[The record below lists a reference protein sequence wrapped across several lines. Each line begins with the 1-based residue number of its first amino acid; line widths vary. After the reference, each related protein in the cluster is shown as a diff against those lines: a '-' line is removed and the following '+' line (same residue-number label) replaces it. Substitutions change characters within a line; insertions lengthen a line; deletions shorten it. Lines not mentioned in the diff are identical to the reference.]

1 MRIAQIAPPWLTVP
15 PPRYGGT
22 ERVVSLL
29 AEGLTARGHDV
40 TLFASGGS
48 STGAR
53 LVSPLEVPPAPVDL
67 GNVWDETTHVLD
79 AYRRAGEF
87 DVIHDHTE
95 MGPAVGS
102 LLGGAPVVHTLH
114 QSWTPQTVRLFERLA
129 DSVHLVAISHAQAVA
144 GPDVPLA
151 GVIHHGLDLDGFDV
165 PVHKEDRLVW
175 VGRANP
181 DKGPVE
187 AVEVAERAGLPL
199 TMLIKVGEP
208 DEHVYW
214 EQVLAPRLTSTVEVV
229 HNADEA
235 TKVRELG
242 RARGLLFPIDWDE
255 PFGLVMIEALACGTP
270 VVATRRGSV
279 QEVVDHGTTG
289 FLVEPD
295 DRVRGSVAAVAHL
308 DELSPADCRRAV
320 EHRFSA
326 SRMVAAY
333 DRLFERLATTR
344 TVRAQIAVRL

>member
-15 PPRYGGT
+15 PARYGGT

-29 AEGLTARGHDV
+29 AEGLMARGHDV

-53 LVSPLEVPPAPVDL
+53 LVSPLEVPPPATQL

-102 LLGGAPVVHTLH
+102 LLGGPPVVHTLH
-114 QSWTPQTVRLFERLA
+114 QTWTPQTVRLFERLA

-151 GVIHHGLDLDGFDV
+151 GVIHHGLDLTGFATPD
-165 PVHKEDRLVW
+165 HKEDRLIW
-175 VGRANP
+175 VGRASP

-187 AVEVAERAGLPL
+187 AVEIAERAGLPL

-208 DEHVYW
+208 DEHHYW
-214 EQVLAPRLTSTVEVV
+214 DEVLAARLTDGVEVV
-229 HNADEA
+229 QNADQA

-242 RARGLLFPIDWDE
+242 RAKGLLFPIDWDE

-270 VVATRRGSV
+270 VVATHRGSV

-289 FLVEPD
+289 FLVDPD
-295 DRVRGSVAAVAHL
+295 DRVRGSVSAVAHL
-308 DELSPADCRRAV
+308 DDLSPEDCRRAV

-326 SRMVAAY
+326 TRMVAAY
-333 DRLFERLATTR
+333 DRLFERLVPAHR
-344 TVRAQIAVRL
+344 SAGEIAVQL

>member
-15 PPRYGGT
+15 PARYGGT
-22 ERVVSLL
+22 ERVVSMLT
-29 AEGLTARGHDV
+29 EGLMARGHEV

-53 LVSPLEVPPAPVDL
+53 LVSPLEVPPAAVDL
-67 GNVWDETTHVLD
+67 GNVWDETTHVLA

-102 LLGGAPVVHTLH
+102 LLGGPPVVHTLH
-114 QSWTPQTVRLFERLA
+114 QTWTPQTVRLFEQLA

-151 GVIHHGLDLDGFDV
+151 GVVHHGLDLSEFRV
-165 PVHKEDRLVW
+165 PAEKEDRLIW
-175 VGRANP
+175 VGRASP

-187 AVEVAERAGLPL
+187 AVEIAERSGLPL

-208 DEHVYW
+208 DEHRYW
-214 EQVLAPRLTSTVEVV
+214 DEVLSRRLTPDVEVV
-229 HNADEA
+229 QNADQA
-235 TKVRELG
+235 TKVEALG

-279 QEVVDHGTTG
+279 PEVVDHGTTG
-289 FLVEPD
+289 FLVDPD
-295 DRVRGSVAAVAHL
+295 DRVAGSVEAVSHL
-308 DELSPADCRRAV
+308 DDLSPGECRSAV
-320 EHRFSA
+320 ELRFSA
-326 SRMVAAY
+326 PRMVAAY
-333 DRLFERLATTR
+333 DRLFERLVPARRSTG
-344 TVRAQIAVRL
+344 QIAVQL

>member
-15 PPRYGGT
+15 PARYGGT

-29 AEGLTARGHDV
+29 AEGLLARGHEV

-53 LVSPLEVPPAPVDL
+53 LVSPLEVPPRPDEL

-79 AYRRAGEF
+79 AYRRAEEF
-87 DVIHDHTE
+87 DVVHDHTE
-95 MGPAVGS
+95 MGPAVGA
-102 LLGGAPVVHTLH
+102 LLGRVPVVHTLH
-114 QSWTPQTVRLFERLA
+114 QSWTPQTVRLFRRLA

-144 GPDVPLA
+144 GPDVPMA
-151 GVIHHGLDLDGFDV
+151 GVIHHGLDLSDFPLV
-165 PVHKEDRLVW
+165 PDKEDRLVW
-175 VGRANP
+175 VGRASP

-187 AVEVAERAGLPL
+187 AIEVAARAGLPL

-208 DEHVYW
+208 DEQHYW
-214 EQVLAPRLTSTVEVV
+214 EHVLSRRLTDTVDVV
-229 HNADEA
+229 HNADHA
-235 TKVRELG
+235 VKVDALG

-255 PFGLVMIEALACGTP
+255 PFGLVMIESLACGTP

-279 QEVVDHGTTG
+279 PEVVDDGRTG
-289 FLVEPD
+289 FLVDPD
-295 DRVRGSVAAVAHL
+295 DRVGGSVAAVDRLAT
-308 DELSPADCRRAV
+308 LSPADCRAAV
-320 EHRFSA
+320 EQRFSA

-333 DRLFERLATTR
+333 DRLFERLVPAVRPGAPT
-344 TVRAQIAVRL
+344 TVRL